1 MPWLSIPDL
10 LSIPD
15 SDLFRADSPSWGMAG
30 RILVSDPH
38 LLTSDIVVDGRR
50 NAKNFLIG
58 REQPFAMSSERVN
71 GWFAEACRLFSSKNQ

>member
-15 SDLFRADSPSWGMAG
+15 SDLFRAHSPSWGMAG
-30 RILVSDPH
+30 RILFSDPH

-58 REQPFAMSSERVN
+58 RDHEPHNHTPSVA
-71 GWFAEACRLFSSKNQ
+71 